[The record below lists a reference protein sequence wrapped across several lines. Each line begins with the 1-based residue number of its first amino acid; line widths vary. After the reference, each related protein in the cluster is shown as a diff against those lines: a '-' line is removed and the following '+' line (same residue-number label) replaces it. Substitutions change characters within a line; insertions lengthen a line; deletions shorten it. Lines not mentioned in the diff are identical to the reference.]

1 MLGALLVIDDGM
13 RKDGA
18 WVALD
23 QSLGFMSPQHTDG
36 FLCQISNA
44 PKGSLRGTCPP
55 SLFELDR

>member
-18 WVALD
+18 WVPLD

-36 FLCQISNA
+36 FLCQISNV
-44 PKGSLRGTCPP
+44 PKGSLRGTCPS